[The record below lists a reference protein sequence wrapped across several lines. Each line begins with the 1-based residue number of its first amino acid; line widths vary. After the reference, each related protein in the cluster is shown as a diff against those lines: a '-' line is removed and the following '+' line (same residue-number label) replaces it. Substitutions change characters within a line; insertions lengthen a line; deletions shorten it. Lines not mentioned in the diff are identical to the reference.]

1 MAWNFQKIVLTI
13 AIVLLIVALV
23 FIGISLGQAKADEVW
38 PPIVGE
44 CPDYW
49 VDLSGNGAMCVNTHA
64 LGTCNIP
71 TSDNTNSMDF
81 SGSGFSGVEG
91 TCAKYTWANGCGVT
105 WDGITSGIANPC
117 STTTSSSSSTTT

>member
-1 MAWNFQKIVLTI
+1 MNWNFQKIVLTI
-13 AIVLLIVALV
+13 AIILLIVALV
-23 FIGISLGQAKADEVW
+23 FIGISLGQAKASETW

-49 VDLSGNGAMCVNTHA
+49 VDLSGNGAMCVNTHL

-71 TSDNTNSMDF
+71 SSDNKNSMDF
-81 SGSGFSGVEG
+81 TSSTFSGAGG

-105 WDGITSGIANPC
+105 WDGITSGIVNPC
-117 STTTSSSSSTTT
+117 STTSTTTTTTT

>member
-13 AIVLLIVALV
+13 AIILLICALI
-23 FIGISLGQAKADEVW
+23 FIGVSLAQSTEEESW
-38 PPIVGE
+38 PPIVGD

-49 VDLSGNGAMCVNTHA
+49 VDLSGNGAMCVNTKS

-71 TSDNTNSMDF
+71 TSDNKNSMDF
-81 SGSGFSGVEG
+81 SGSGFSGSNG

-105 WDGITSGIANPC
+105 WDGVNSGIANPYTTTS
-117 STTTSSSSSTTT
+117 STTTSTT